1 MELFQEATVLI
12 LMVCD
17 ILMMISSVFGGYIGG
32 RMFRF
37 FGGVILF
44 VICIVIFADPL
55 MSMISRVVGTVVTW
69 VIRIGA
75 VALVIGLLY
84 LFIRLFRRNR

>member
-1 MELFQEATVLI
+1 MELLQEAAIVI
-12 LMVCD
+12 LMVCGM
-17 ILMMISSVFGGYIGG
+17 LMMISSIFGGYIGG

-44 VICIVIFADPL
+44 VLCIVIFADPL
-55 MSMISRVVGTVVTW
+55 MSMISRVVDVVVTW

-84 LFIRLFRRNR
+84 LVISLFRRRR